1 MIKPVFTGE
10 PSLVARAF
18 VAGLRSIQP
27 VLSLAGITLNGS
39 RVSIPFISDGTPPSF
54 VTYGLVAK
62 SSEYA
67 RWKIWTLTPA
77 RRSGK
82 VVVAIHGGSFISQAS
97 ILHWWTYADIAR
109 DTGATVIVP
118 LYPLANEEGTGGTA
132 ATVVPVMADLIAGLV
147 SDPQHGGAECVSVLG
162 DSAGGAI
169 ALAAVQELARRRA
182 ADPDGDHVEQIP
194 GRVVLIAPV
203 LDAGLSNPNAE
214 LVDDLLLNP
223 DASRSN
229 GRLWA
234 GALDVEDPVVSPV
247 FGSLEGL
254 SRITVYAGSLDLR
267 APDVLVTQRI
277 AAETPDADFS
287 FELRKGQVHDWI
299 IFPFLPDARAER
311 PGLYRHLGLATT
323 A

>member
-1 MIKPVFTGE
+1 MVFTGE

-27 VLSLAGITLNGS
+27 VLSFAGITLNGS
-39 RVSIPFISDGTPPSF
+39 RTTIPFITDGTPPSF
-54 VTYGLVAK
+54 VTYGLDVK

-67 RWKIWTLTPA
+67 GWTVWTLTPA

-82 VVVAIHGGSFISQAS
+82 IVVAIHGGSFISQAS
-97 ILHWWTYADIAR
+97 ILHWWTYAGIAR

-132 ATVVPVMADLIAGLV
+132 ATVVPVVADFIAGLV
-147 SDPQHGGAECVSVLG
+147 GDSQHGGAERVSVLG

-169 ALAAVQELARRRA
+169 ALAAIQELARRRA
-182 ADPDGDHVEQIP
+182 ADPDGDHAEQVP

-214 LVDDLLLNP
+214 LVDDLLLSP
-223 DASRSN
+223 AASRSN

-234 GALDVEDPVVSPV
+234 GMLDIEDPVVSPV

-254 SRITVYAGSLDLR
+254 SHIAVYAGSLDLR
-267 APDVLVTQRI
+267 APDVLVAQRM
-277 AAETPDADFS
+277 AAATPGADFT

-299 IFPFLPDARAER
+299 IFAFLPDARAER
-311 PGLYRHLGLATT
+311 PGLYRHLGLRTT